1 MKLTSDGKDFGIN
14 ALEHDGPS
22 APGASIDT
30 MRSDAASSPAMQ
42 RVLRAR
48 GGFKL
53 SDLTKAV
60 SGTIKAGLPVRC
72 IEIEFDSC
80 KIRLQIRDT
89 DRSENNVSDDANDWS
104 DAK

>member
-1 MKLTSDGKDFGIN
+1 VKLTSDGKDLSID
-14 ALEHDGPS
+14 ALDHDRPP
-22 APGASIDT
+22 APASIDT
-30 MRSDAASSPAMQ
+30 MHSDAASSLAPR

-53 SDLTKAV
+53 RDLTRAV

-80 KIRLQIRDT
+80 KIRLQIQHT
-89 DRSENNVSDDANDWS
+89 DRSENTISDDANDWS